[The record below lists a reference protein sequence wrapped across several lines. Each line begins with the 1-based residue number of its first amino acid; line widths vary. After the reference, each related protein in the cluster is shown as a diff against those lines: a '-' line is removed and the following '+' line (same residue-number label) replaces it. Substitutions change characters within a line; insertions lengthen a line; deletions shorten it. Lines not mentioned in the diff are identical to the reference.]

1 MIETLDW
8 NGGGRALVAR
18 RFGPLLSQLA
28 SFVSSRLS
36 GDSRR
41 RFASRHDPSLGSEA
55 PRPLGGAHK
64 RIGPR
69 SSLFCSRRCCAWPP
83 LFGLVRIS
91 GPLQPSQRRLRWG
104 RAKAGV
110 GWLIYDSWTV
120 PFEGQGPLEPEKTKS
135 QLKWG
140 EHCNEIA
147 FSRPLDHI
155 STYRTHRL
163 AGAATQCFAV
173 LLGSSRRASLT

>member
-1 MIETLDW
+1 METLDW

-36 GDSRR
+36 GDLSRR
-41 RFASRHDPSLGSEA
+41 LASRHDPSLSSEA

-110 GWLIYDSWTV
+110 GWLVCDSWTV

-135 QLKWG
+135 QPISESLERG
-140 EHCNEIA
+140 EK
-147 FSRPLDHI
+147 RPLTAALAHRFM
-155 STYRTHRL
+155 YRTV
-163 AGAATQCFAV
+163 CD
-173 LLGSSRRASLT
+173 LL

>member
-1 MIETLDW
+1 METLDW

-36 GDSRR
+36 GDLSRR
-41 RFASRHDPSLGSEA
+41 LASRHDPSLSSEA

-110 GWLIYDSWTV
+110 GWLVCDSWTV
-120 PFEGQGPLEPEKTKS
+120 PFEGQGPLEPVFVQKLTICESRRGKTPY
-135 QLKWG
+135 
-140 EHCNEIA
+140 I
-147 FSRPLDHI
+147 RPLDQI
-155 STYRTHRL
+155 STYRPHRL
-163 AGAATQCFAV
+163 AGPATVVRCCGAWV
-173 LLGSSRRASLT
+173 VSPRPPRG